1 MKKLKSD
8 FRLLLVAALVLM
20 LSIGLTSC
28 DENPEIVAEQGY
40 LPESFG
46 VDIPSSISNPTTLG
60 GGRIGRT
67 EEELSG
73 DAIYRHLRLFIFI
86 GEASKEITEDIIT
99 AIKTFD
105 IESLQVLTYES
116 EDDGR
121 NKTLTVTQKVE
132 FEGTTWEY
140 MLTVIDADSE
150 NEADGGMAMQVF
162 WNNEP
167 SLNGISILKP
177 YNINRNDTENGFNAI
192 YRIDYDASGDD
203 VYDATMEV
211 SIAGLAF
218 DRPDADEFSMKNLR
232 MFVGK
237 KGDFVDVY
245 GNSNHPRARLLDESN
260 VGFNWAFVASGND
273 ALNLAVAE
281 VGLPP
286 SNLDAD
292 SRAMLLEDYSV
303 RNVFTTRI
311 KSVFPNIPQNL
322 LDAYLVNT
330 NPPGFFDRDGFIRSE
345 LSPGADWNPM
355 AERIQNLAPYNPLET
370 TTLEINFK

>member
-8 FRLLLVAALVLM
+8 FRLLLVAAFVLI

-28 DENPEIVAEQGY
+28 DENPEIVAQQGY

-86 GEASKEITEDIIT
+86 GEASKEITEEIIS
-99 AIKTFD
+99 AIKTFN

-121 NKTLTVTQKVE
+121 NKTLTVTQNVE

-237 KGDFVDVY
+237 KGDFIDVY
-245 GNSNHPRARLLDESN
+245 GNSNHPRARLLDEAN

-355 AERIQNLAPYNPLET
+355 AERIKNLAPYNPLET

>member
-245 GNSNHPRARLLDESN
+245 GNSNHPRARLLDEAN

-355 AERIQNLAPYNPLET
+355 AERIKNLAPYNPLET

>member
-1 MKKLKSD
+1 
-8 FRLLLVAALVLM
+8 
-20 LSIGLTSC
+20 
-28 DENPEIVAEQGY
+28 
-40 LPESFG
+40 
-46 VDIPSSISNPTTLG
+46 
-60 GGRIGRT
+60 
-67 EEELSG
+67 
-73 DAIYRHLRLFIFI
+73 
-86 GEASKEITEDIIT
+86 
-99 AIKTFD
+99 
-105 IESLQVLTYES
+105 
-116 EDDGR
+116 
-121 NKTLTVTQKVE
+121 
-132 FEGTTWEY
+132 
-140 MLTVIDADSE
+140 
-150 NEADGGMAMQVF
+150 
-162 WNNEP
+162 
-167 SLNGISILKP
+167 
-177 YNINRNDTENGFNAI
+177 
-192 YRIDYDASGDD
+192 
-203 VYDATMEV
+203 
-211 SIAGLAF
+211 
-218 DRPDADEFSMKNLR
+218 ADEFSMKNLR

-311 KSVFPNIPQNL
+311 KSVFPNIPQSL

-355 AERIQNLAPYNPLET
+355 AERIKNLAPYNPLET

>member
-86 GEASKEITEDIIT
+86 GEASKEITEEIIS
-99 AIKTFD
+99 AIKTFN

-121 NKTLTVTQKVE
+121 NKTLTVTQNVE

-150 NEADGGMAMQVF
+150 GEADGGMAMQVF

-218 DRPDADEFSMKNLR
+218 DRPGTDEFSMKNLR
-232 MFVGK
+232 MFVGR

-245 GNSNHPRARLLDESN
+245 GNSNHPRARLLEEAN

-273 ALNLAVAE
+273 ALNLGVAE

-286 SNLDAD
+286 SNLNE
-292 SRAMLLEDYSV
+292 SGRKVLLEDYSV
-303 RNVFTTRI
+303 RKVFTARI
-311 KSVFPNIPQNL
+311 KAVFPNITDAL

-330 NPPGFFDRDGFIRSE
+330 NPPGFFDKDGFIRSE

-355 AERIQNLAPYNPLET
+355 AERIKDLAPYNPLET
-370 TTLEINFK
+370 TTLEIKFK

>member
-86 GEASKEITEDIIT
+86 GEASKEITEEIIS
-99 AIKTFD
+99 AIKTFN

-121 NKTLTVTQKVE
+121 NKTLTVTQNVE

-237 KGDFVDVY
+237 KGDFIDVY
-245 GNSNHPRARLLDESN
+245 GNSNHPRARLLDEAN

>member
-86 GEASKEITEDIIT
+86 GEASKEITEEIIS
-99 AIKTFD
+99 AIKTFN

-121 NKTLTVTQKVE
+121 NKTLTVTQNVE

-355 AERIQNLAPYNPLET
+355 AERIKNLAPYNPLET

>member
-8 FRLLLVAALVLM
+8 FRLLIVAALVLT
-20 LSIGLTSC
+20 LSISLTSC
-28 DENPEIVAEQGY
+28 DENPEIVAQQEF

-60 GGRIGRT
+60 GGRINGRT

-105 IESLQVLTYES
+105 IESLQVVTYTS
-116 EDDGR
+116 DDDGR
-121 NKTLTVTQKVE
+121 SKTLTVNQNVE
-132 FEGTTWEY
+132 FEGRTWEY

-150 NEADGGMAMQVF
+150 GEADGGMAMQVF
-162 WNNEP
+162 WNNDPVE
-167 SLNGISILKP
+167 GISILKP

-192 YRIDYDASGDD
+192 YRIDYNAAGND

-245 GNSNHPRARLLDESN
+245 GNSNHPRARLLSESE

-273 ALNLAVAE
+273 ALNLGVAE

-286 SNLDAD
+286 SNLDE
-292 SRAMLLEDYSV
+292 SGRKILLEDYSV
-303 RNVFTTRI
+303 RNVFTNRI
-311 KSVFPNIPQNL
+311 KSVFPNITDAL

-330 NPPGFFDRDGFIRSE
+330 NPPGYFSKDGFLIAGS
-345 LSPGADWNPM
+345 SPGEAWNPL
-355 AERIQNLAPYNPLET
+355 ADRIKDLAPYNPLET